1 MHRYIYGCL
10 LFLLTGASVAENGGD
25 NNWTLVSEN
34 NSFWMKTVNTEGDTL
49 LLGYS
54 ADKVRLLLVPEM
66 TISSAVAMVPAGI
79 RVDQG
84 PEMPVVLK
92 FIKNESTDRVAQI
105 VIGDNQEYVLLSRM
119 IAGLAL
125 YLSFDQL
132 PDKKRHMPRE
142 TLRKMSFSLKGFT
155 VILNDLLIAEEA
167 GSLDRA
173 WLLRHKKDRE
183 LYCLMTA
190 EISVEVM
197 QHRLKGES
205 YYNTLR
211 LIPETGYSIIDHNLG
226 EIIEQVYK
234 IPQKE
239 LPQVPRAEKYLMFS
253 NCMEQPFN

>member
-1 MHRYIYGCL
+1 MRYIYGFL
-10 LFLLTGASVAENGGD
+10 LFLLTGASFAENGSD

-34 NSFWMKTVNTEGDTL
+34 SSFWLKTVNTEGDTL
-49 LLGYS
+49 LLGY
-54 ADKVRLLLVPEM
+54 AGDKARLLLVPEI
-66 TISSAVAMVPAGI
+66 TIASAVTRLPAGI

-84 PEMPVVLK
+84 PEIPVVLK

-105 VIGDNQEYVLLSRM
+105 VIGANQEYVLLSRM

-125 YLSFDQL
+125 YLSFEQL
-132 PDKKRHMPRE
+132 PDKKRYMPRE
-142 TLRKMSFSLKGFT
+142 KSRRISFSLKGFT
-155 VILNDLLIAEEA
+155 VALNDLLIAEEA

-190 EISVEVM
+190 EISIEAM
-197 QHRLKGES
+197 QYRLKGES
-205 YYNTLR
+205 YNNTLR
-211 LIPETGYSIIDHNLG
+211 LVPETGYTIIDHNLG